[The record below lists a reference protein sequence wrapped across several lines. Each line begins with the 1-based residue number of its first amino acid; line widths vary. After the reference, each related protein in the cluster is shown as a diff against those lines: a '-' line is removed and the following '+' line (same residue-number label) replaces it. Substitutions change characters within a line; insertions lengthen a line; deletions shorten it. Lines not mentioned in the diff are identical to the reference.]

1 MHSVGQSPRIQQC
14 RDPKMKSKVTICK
27 RLHKIMYRNF
37 LISTLFCGNSLS
49 SFQLLQQMDWIL
61 HIPLY
66 KQDKAPFS
74 HPVGQRILDLKA
86 TISLCIG
93 NLLQVLGLVQTY
105 RYFKETIHLERKEG
119 MISVSDWSSRF
130 WFFFRFC
137 CFSNE

>member
-1 MHSVGQSPRIQQC
+1 MGQSPRIQQC

-119 MISVSDWSSRF
+119 MISVSDWILRF